1 MRTLTTQWN
10 PGQHDSGDLTKE
22 ATIMAEKQKI
32 RIRLKAY
39 DHELIDQSTKKI
51 VETVVRT
58 NATIRGPVPL
68 PTERHRYTV
77 VRSPHK
83 DKDSREH
90 FEMRIHKRLIDILEP
105 SPKTVDSLQRLDL
118 PAGVDVE
125 IKLQQA

>member
-1 MRTLTTQWN
+1 MRTLTTQWI
-10 PGQHDSGDLTKE
+10 PGQHGSDGPIQE